1 MRGRIL
7 EAALALYTSKPPQS
21 VTTREIAREAKVST
35 GLVFHYFKNK
45 DELEKE
51 AACYFVEKCIPPDTV
66 SIEEFVRL
74 NLKLIKSNPGAFR
87 FLQYVFE
94 KEKYSGGKELVSK
107 IYETGLKRL
116 SIILNDIGVGDVEKT
131 ATLLMAIIDG
141 LALYSFFLDLDV
153 EEYVDV
159 ILKCVGCGRDV

>member
-7 EAALALYTSKPPQS
+7 EAALTLYTSRPPQS

-51 AACYFVEKCIPPDTV
+51 AVWYFIEKCTPPDIA
-66 SIEEFVRL
+66 SLEEFVKL
-74 NLKLIKSNPGAFR
+74 NLKLIKSNPGVFR

-94 KEKYSGGKELVSK
+94 KEKYSGSKELASK
-107 IYETGLKRL
+107 IYETGLRRL
-116 SIILNDIGVGDVEKT
+116 SPILNNMGVEDVEKT

-153 EEYVDV
+153 EEFTDV
-159 ILKCVGCGRDV
+159 IMKCVGCNKNV